1 MRDAEGRLARLRI
14 VLCRP
19 THPGNIGAAA
29 RALKTMGLAQLA
41 LVEPKSFPHADAIA
55 RASGAVDVLERA
67 RVHETLDEALAGCR
81 LAIGLSARH
90 RELVGSVRSVRD
102 AAIEAMTHAAAG

>member
-29 RALKTMGLAQLA
+29 RALKTMGLVQLA
-41 LVEPKSFPHADAIA
+41 LVEPKSFPHADATA

-67 RVHETLDEALAGCR
+67 RVHETLDEALAGWR
-81 LAIGLSARH
+81 SGFRRGIASSSAASARC
-90 RELVGSVRSVRD
+90 
-102 AAIEAMTHAAAG
+102 AMLQSRR